1 MCGLLVLTQL
11 MRNQLWS
18 LFPGKTH
25 GFLHEAK
32 RQSPKAVWRRNG
44 ERFVWSSC
52 PSLPSL
58 PFVLT
63 AAVTNASL
71 PLDQVSGGPH
81 RCAAVS
87 SAVINIRTNP
97 RLSREEPI
105 ASEKQAR
112 CAQHPC
118 SGWPRAAVSHL
129 PEACSRLCL
138 FLLEVK
144 RAAKNIQIN
153 ESRRPA
159 MRAEVLSKTEK
170 AHYFKIRPPTGIRL
184 R

>member
-1 MCGLLVLTQL
+1 M
-11 MRNQLWS
+11 
-18 LFPGKTH
+18 
-25 GFLHEAK
+25 
-32 RQSPKAVWRRNG
+32 RRNG
-44 ERFVWSSC
+44 KVQKQCGEGTEKDSC
-52 PSLPSL
+52 DPRALPFLPFL

-81 RCAAVS
+81 RCAAVY

-159 MRAEVLSKTEK
+159 MRVEVLSKTAK

>member
-1 MCGLLVLTQL
+1 M
-11 MRNQLWS
+11 
-18 LFPGKTH
+18 
-25 GFLHEAK
+25 
-32 RQSPKAVWRRNG
+32 
-44 ERFVWSSC
+44 
-52 PSLPSL
+52 
-58 PFVLT
+58 
-63 AAVTNASL
+63 
-71 PLDQVSGGPH
+71 SGGPH

-159 MRAEVLSKTEK
+159 MRAEVLSKTAK
-170 AHYFKIRPPTGIRL
+170 ATQRHPFKIVCSPCKDPSKQRKSHDCAVTDQVHEVPYTHNYPPMTTQI
-184 R
+184 